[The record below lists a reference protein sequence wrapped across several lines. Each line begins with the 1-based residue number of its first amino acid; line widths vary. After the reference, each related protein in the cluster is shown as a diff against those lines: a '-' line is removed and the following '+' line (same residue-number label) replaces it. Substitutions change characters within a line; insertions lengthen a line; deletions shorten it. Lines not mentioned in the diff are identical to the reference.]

1 LGISSIQQK
10 AAPVETK
17 VFGSNEVQVQMGKKK
32 RNLQLKKQWI
42 VFLKEKIAV
51 EFSLAHTAHTAQL
64 YPNPEMF
71 SRSKNTS
78 LAALAVDSRSAAASR
93 QRDASARRPLHGPL
107 ASHSWPRPLLAP
119 NHTPTPRTD

>member
-1 LGISSIQQK
+1 LGISSIQQQ

-17 VFGSNEVQVQMGKKK
+17 VFGSNEVQPCRCKWEKK

-42 VFLKEKIAV
+42 VFLKEKITV

-71 SRSKNTS
+71 SRPCLDTGFG
-78 LAALAVDSRSAAASR
+78 APRVTVW
-93 QRDASARRPLHGPL
+93 
-107 ASHSWPRPLLAP
+107 HS
-119 NHTPTPRTD
+119 NFVFI